1 MQNCAELC
9 RIISERRILSEQLIL
24 RLIVNIYANNC
35 SSVEL
40 NLIKFNMKNVFNMSG
55 IIILFL
61 SIILIHSCKKDKAT
75 PPIITTL
82 AVSAITQT
90 SATTGGNITSDGGDI
105 VTARGVCW
113 STLQNP
119 VIIND
124 HTTDSLSTGSFISY
138 ISGLTATTTYYVRA
152 YASNILGTSYGN
164 ELTFTT
170 PSTPLTV
177 TDVDLNVYN
186 TVTIGTQTWMMEN
199 LRTTKYN
206 DNTPIP
212 LVTDNNSW
220 IILTT
225 PGYCW
230 YQNKESIYKIDYG
243 ALYNWYVV
251 DSESNGGKNI
261 CPAGWHVPTDAEWT
275 TLTTF
280 LGGETIAGGKLKEI
294 GTTYWSSPNDGA
306 NNETGFTALPG
317 GSRDLIGEYVGLH
330 SNTIWWSATEEDAAT
345 YAWRIYLDSG
355 SRNADRGV
363 GYKRGGFSVRC
374 LKD

>member
-1 MQNCAELC
+1 M
-9 RIISERRILSEQLIL
+9 
-24 RLIVNIYANNC
+24 
-35 SSVEL
+35 
-40 NLIKFNMKNVFNMSG
+40 
-55 IIILFL
+55 
-61 SIILIHSCKKDKAT
+61 ILIHSCNKDKAT
-75 PPIITTL
+75 TPIITTL

-90 SATTGGNITSDGGDI
+90 TATTGGNITSDGGD
-105 VTARGVCW
+105 VVMTRGVCW

-119 VIIND
+119 IINND
-124 HTTDSLSTGSFISY
+124 HTSDSSSTGSFISY
-138 ISGLTATTTYYVRA
+138 ITGLTATTTYYVRA

-170 PSTPLTV
+170 PSTPFIV

-220 IILTT
+220 IALTT

-230 YQNKESIYKIDYG
+230 YQNNESSYKINYG

-275 TLTTF
+275 TLITF
-280 LGGETIAGGKLKEI
+280 LGGEAVAGGKLKEI
-294 GTTYWSSPNDGA
+294 GTNYWSSPNDGA
-306 NNETGFTALPG
+306 NNETGFSALPSG
-317 GSRDLIGEYVGLH
+317 NRDLAGDYIGLH
-330 SNTIWWSATEEDAAT
+330 SNCIWWSATEEDVST
-345 YAWRIYLDSG
+345 YAWRVYLDYSF
-355 SRNADRGV
+355 RNADRGV

-374 LKD
+374 LKN